1 MTNKEKL
8 LQAVL
13 NKTTDGKKIFGTSF
27 AVKKN
32 GFIWFGNSGNLSLE
46 QPYFIASTTKLFT
59 TALILHLKSN
69 GKLRLEDKISLY
81 LDKPIMNG
89 LHIYKGKEY
98 SDEITIK
105 HLLSH
110 TSGLPD
116 YFEGKEKSGKSLA
129 DDIKKGNDQFW
140 TFEQAIEISKSLKP
154 HFIPGTKNKAHYS
167 DTNFQLL
174 GRIIEIITNKSYS
187 TNCNELIIKPLNLS
201 KTYLYNDPSDN
212 APKKLYYKSVELH
225 VPKAMASFGADGG
238 MVSTSTDMLIFI
250 EAFFKGKLFPEEYI
264 NDLQEWNNIFFPLK
278 SGVGIHLFQLA
289 KIFNPTGTIPSFI
302 GHSGL

>member
-1 MTNKEKL
+1 MTDKEKL

-174 GRIIEIITNKSYS
+174 RRIIEIITNKSYS
-187 TNCNELIIKPLNLS
+187 TNCNQLIIKPLNSS

-212 APKKLYYKSVELH
+212 APKTLYYKSVELH

>member
-1 MTNKEKL
+1 MTDKEKL

-105 HLLSH
+105 HLFSH

-140 TFEQAIEISKSLKP
+140 TFEQAIEISKSFKP

-212 APKKLYYKSVELH
+212 SPKKLYYKSVELH